1 MTRTKLT
8 LFIAFLLSCLSLTAQ
23 TSVEVSLPRRAMAG
37 QRFTLTVTVNNPDGR
52 VADFRGPELKGCT
65 FRGGPGISTSSY
77 TQIINGRM
85 SSSESTSYTFS
96 YVADREGIVQ
106 VPAISVQVNGK
117 SYATRAGQFE
127 VMPAQGGQQ
136 AAPMGGGGNAGGG
149 QPQATQQPAGNG
161 RDFAV
166 GSSDLFMRV
175 HLSASSVY
183 EQQAVECSIKLYSSN
198 GQVSALSAAAIPNF
212 DGCLIETIGM
222 PNTLDWH
229 SENVNGKNYY
239 TTTVYR
245 AILYPQRSGQIKLSG
260 GEYTVRVY
268 RQILVQDFFMTRPEM
283 QEKDVKVTPSAVTL
297 SVKALPEPRPA
308 GFSGAVGNFTA
319 SARLVG
325 NTFKTNEA
333 SSLIYTVEGTG
344 NIKFLTDPKLD
355 FPSEFEVYDPSVSS
369 SARVSGSNMSGTQ
382 TTEFT
387 FVPQSVGK
395 FHIGGHDFVYFNPST
410 GKYVTLPI
418 EGYDIDVEK
427 GADVAPTTSMSK
439 NDIVTKN
446 TDIHHIKPEANRP
459 GAPLSPMAHSLL
471 YWLLYPILAVALSV
485 GVYLTLKRRGADL
498 SERRFNKAGKVARQ
512 RLNKAG
518 KLLKAAQYE
527 PFYEELLRAMFA
539 YMSDKFGI
547 PASQLNRDNISA
559 ALASRGA
566 DGSLVSAVIEIINE
580 CEMARYTPGLTS
592 ENADKVFDSARDCIN
607 NIEKL

>member
-1 MTRTKLT
+1 MTRTKLTT
-8 LFIAFLLSCLSLTAQ
+8 LFIAFLLGCLHLMAQ
-23 TSVEVSLPRRAMAG
+23 TSVEVSLPRRAVAG

-52 VADFRGPELKGCT
+52 VADFRGPDLEGCT
-65 FRGGPGISTSSY
+65 FRGGPGVSSSSY

-85 SSSESTSYTFS
+85 QSSSSTGYTFS

-106 VPAISVQVNGK
+106 VPAITVQVNGK
-117 SYATRAGQFE
+117 SYTTRAGQFE
-127 VMPAQGGQQ
+127 VMPAPAGSAQQ
-136 AAPMGGGGNAGGG
+136 TSMGGSGSS
-149 QPQATQQPAGNG
+149 QQQSGARPSGSG

-166 GSSDLFMRV
+166 GASDLFMRV
-175 HLSASSVY
+175 HLSSASVY

-198 GQVSALSAAAIPNF
+198 GQVSALSATAIPNF

-229 SENVNGKNYY
+229 SENVNGQNYY
-239 TTTVYR
+239 TATVYR
-245 AILYPQRSGQIKLSG
+245 AILYPQRSGQIKLTG
-260 GEYTVRVY
+260 GEYTIRVY

-283 QEKDVKVTPSAVTL
+283 QEKDVKVNPSAVTL
-297 SVKALPEPRPA
+297 NVKALPEPRPA

-325 NTFKTNEA
+325 NSFKTNEA

-344 NIKFLTDPKLD
+344 NIKFLTDPTID

-369 SARVSGSNMSGTQ
+369 SAKVSGANMTGTQ

-395 FHIGGHDFVYFNPST
+395 FRIGAHDFIYFNPST
-410 GKYVTLPI
+410 GKYVTVPI
-418 EGYDIDVEK
+418 DGYEIDVEK
-427 GADVAPTTSMSK
+427 GADVAPSSSVSK

-446 TDIHHIKPEANRP
+446 TDIHHIKPDANRP
-459 GAPLSPMAHSLL
+459 GSPLSPIAHSTL
-471 YWLLYPILAVALSV
+471 YWLLYPLLAIALSALLYRV
-485 GVYLTLKRRGADL
+485 IKRRGADL

-518 KLLKAAQYE
+518 KLLKASQYE
-527 PFYEELLRAMFA
+527 PFYEELLRAMLA
-539 YMSDKFGI
+539 YMSDKFGL

-559 ALASRGA
+559 SLAARGA
-566 DGSLVSAVIEIINE
+566 SDTLIAAVIDIINE

-607 NIEKL
+607 NIENL